1 MEDLYPL
8 TYFNNSKNE
17 KQKRTLKKGN
27 SKKYT
32 LKKIKYSKS
41 ESDFIIKTVKEK
53 RKIIRKYL
61 RKKNKIIPD
70 INYTNSKERITTYK
84 KGNNVRKIIR
94 KNKLELSDCIE
105 NKGGKNLKLFGN
117 KRYNKNSPNL
127 FVEDLKKKI
136 SSKKMGLIPMLTSRE
151 NENDLYREPE
161 YIYSIQRNLSMSRR
175 FQYNKKEEILKA
187 QKDYYK
193 NNTYY
198 NIVQLWWKRIPQ
210 IVKIQKVFKG
220 YLVRNKIKP
229 IFQLY
234 KFMQYF
240 ENFLINIKLKK
251 TLTDILI
258 YSIFKGRKK
267 IDGIY
272 YSKENKIVTKD
283 ILKDIIMIQNNFR
296 CYLAKTKKNFLL
308 RKKRGY
314 IINKISFISKK
325 IYIEQNKINN
335 NIIMLQNHVKDLI
348 KRNKYFHKS
357 LIHKSKGIYYF
368 EKIYLSYKNQKII
381 QFVKLIRHVLQILTF
396 KKKIFYK
403 NPNEYDLDDLNK
415 VRFIQ
420 KNYLNHYYNN
430 IKHISFRNKNIDSNN
445 NNINNSSHI
454 TKERI
459 INVND
464 KFLFLQKMIKY
475 YIIKRIA
482 IKSHINKKYINVNY
496 LITKEN
502 LKMNDCISKI
512 SHFQTIYKNQYKKN
526 KNNIIDYEEHSIDDS
541 SYDDYTDRD
550 NKTLR
555 QLTYRNRIPKRRCSG
570 LYITKLRKKENI
582 SKNINNCNNIMQHQE
597 GILITKKRYY
607 NNENQIKKIQ
617 NLIKKR
623 RNPDIL
629 LQRPLTNN
637 YNFFSI
643 NTDSYDD
650 EFLFSKKM
658 NNYDYQSKI
667 RKYNIDDKIKKIQK
681 KFLEYNNISKN
692 KINSYKK
699 EKNKICLIT
708 KYLKKDDNIKQINIK
723 FLLLISLFIKKNI
736 QQYIFYLLKQD
747 LKNFEYPFCLNTIY
761 RVLKYL
767 NSNDYKGNTVKIIL
781 NNILKNINS
790 NYTIKKDLILL
801 LNKEQESQL
810 RDINIYELKENVCLD
825 YIFGFSAFDKNLTN
839 EKFLNIRLNNT
850 KFYNTNI
857 YTITKFIDDEFENFV
872 KGKYCFKCYLDLNI
886 CKCSKEDLTD
896 ESLDIEINDDYNPKN
911 SIKFFEY
918 NINKDNGTIIKVK
931 PKIEQN
937 REIITKN
944 KLINNDIIK
953 KELISNENKIK
964 NSLLNS
970 RKNFEALKVKNEKE
984 KLRENILL
992 RDDMENDEIYL

>member
-61 RKKNKIIPD
+61 RKKNKIVPD

-127 FVEDLKKKI
+127 FVEDLKRKI

-272 YSKENKIVTKD
+272 YSKESKIVTKD

-526 KNNIIDYEEHSIDDS
+526 KNSIIDYEEHSIDDS

-555 QLTYRNRIPKRRCSG
+555 QLTYRNRIPKRRCPG
-570 LYITKLRKKENI
+570 LYITKIRKKENI

-944 KLINNDIIK
+944 KLINNDINK

>member
-555 QLTYRNRIPKRRCSG
+555 QLTYRNRIPKRRCPG
-570 LYITKLRKKENI
+570 LYITKIRKKENI

-607 NNENQIKKIQ
+607 NNENKIKKIQ

-872 KGKYCFKCYLDLNI
+872 KGKYCFKCYLDLNV

>member
-53 RKIIRKYL
+53 RKIILKYL
-61 RKKNKIIPD
+61 RKKNKIVPD

-555 QLTYRNRIPKRRCSG
+555 QLTYRNRIPKRRCPG
-570 LYITKLRKKENI
+570 LYITKIRKKENI
-582 SKNINNCNNIMQHQE
+582 NKNINNCNNIMQHQE

-896 ESLDIEINDDYNPKN
+896 ESLDIKINDDYNPKN

-970 RKNFEALKVKNEKE
+970 RKNFEALKVKNEKV

>member
-61 RKKNKIIPD
+61 RKKNKIVPD

-272 YSKENKIVTKD
+272 YSIESKIVTKD

-555 QLTYRNRIPKRRCSG
+555 QLTYRNRIPKRRCPG
-570 LYITKLRKKENI
+570 LYITKIRKKENI
-582 SKNINNCNNIMQHQE
+582 NKNINNCNKIMQHQE

-607 NNENQIKKIQ
+607 NNENKIKKIQ

-667 RKYNIDDKIKKIQK
+667 RKYNIDDKIIKIQI
-681 KFLEYNNISKN
+681 KFLEYNHISKN

>member
-61 RKKNKIIPD
+61 RKKNKIVPD

-555 QLTYRNRIPKRRCSG
+555 QLTYRNRIPKRRCPG
-570 LYITKLRKKENI
+570 LYITKIRKKENI
-582 SKNINNCNNIMQHQE
+582 NKNINNCNNIMQHQE

>member
-127 FVEDLKKKI
+127 FVEDLKRKI

-555 QLTYRNRIPKRRCSG
+555 QLTYRNRIPKRRCPG
-570 LYITKLRKKENI
+570 LYITKIRKKENI

-607 NNENQIKKIQ
+607 NNENKIKKIQ

>member
-555 QLTYRNRIPKRRCSG
+555 QLTYRNRIPKRRCPG
-570 LYITKLRKKENI
+570 LYITKIRKKENI

>member
-555 QLTYRNRIPKRRCSG
+555 QLTYRNRIPKRRCPG
-570 LYITKLRKKENI
+570 LYITKIRKKENI

-681 KFLEYNNISKN
+681 KFLEYNHISKN

>member
-272 YSKENKIVTKD
+272 YSKESKIVTKD

-555 QLTYRNRIPKRRCSG
+555 QLTYRNRIPKRRCPG
-570 LYITKLRKKENI
+570 LYITKIRKKENI

-944 KLINNDIIK
+944 KLINNDINK

>member
-272 YSKENKIVTKD
+272 YSKESKIVTKD

-555 QLTYRNRIPKRRCSG
+555 QLTYRNRIPKRRCPG
-570 LYITKLRKKENI
+570 LYITKIRKKENI
-582 SKNINNCNNIMQHQE
+582 NKNINNCNKIMQHQE

-607 NNENQIKKIQ
+607 NNENKIKKIQ

-681 KFLEYNNISKN
+681 KFLEYNHISKN

-944 KLINNDIIK
+944 KLINNDINK

>member
-61 RKKNKIIPD
+61 RKKNKIVPD

-555 QLTYRNRIPKRRCSG
+555 QLTYRNRIPKRRCPG
-570 LYITKLRKKENI
+570 LYITKIRKKENI
-582 SKNINNCNNIMQHQE
+582 NKNINNCNNIMQHQE

-944 KLINNDIIK
+944 KLINNDINK

>member
-272 YSKENKIVTKD
+272 YSKESKIVTKD

-335 NIIMLQNHVKDLI
+335 NIIMLQNQIKDLI

-368 EKIYLSYKNQKII
+368 KKIYLS
-381 QFVKLIRHVLQILTF
+381 
-396 KKKIFYK
+396 
-403 NPNEYDLDDLNK
+403 
-415 VRFIQ
+415 
-420 KNYLNHYYNN
+420 
-430 IKHISFRNKNIDSNN
+430 
-445 NNINNSSHI
+445 
-454 TKERI
+454 
-459 INVND
+459 
-464 KFLFLQKMIKY
+464 
-475 YIIKRIA
+475 
-482 IKSHINKKYINVNY
+482 
-496 LITKEN
+496 
-502 LKMNDCISKI
+502 
-512 SHFQTIYKNQYKKN
+512 
-526 KNNIIDYEEHSIDDS
+526 
-541 SYDDYTDRD
+541 
-550 NKTLR
+550 
-555 QLTYRNRIPKRRCSG
+555 
-570 LYITKLRKKENI
+570 
-582 SKNINNCNNIMQHQE
+582 
-597 GILITKKRYY
+597 
-607 NNENQIKKIQ
+607 
-617 NLIKKR
+617 
-623 RNPDIL
+623 
-629 LQRPLTNN
+629 
-637 YNFFSI
+637 
-643 NTDSYDD
+643 
-650 EFLFSKKM
+650 
-658 NNYDYQSKI
+658 
-667 RKYNIDDKIKKIQK
+667 
-681 KFLEYNNISKN
+681 
-692 KINSYKK
+692 
-699 EKNKICLIT
+699 
-708 KYLKKDDNIKQINIK
+708 
-723 FLLLISLFIKKNI
+723 
-736 QQYIFYLLKQD
+736 
-747 LKNFEYPFCLNTIY
+747 
-761 RVLKYL
+761 
-767 NSNDYKGNTVKIIL
+767 
-781 NNILKNINS
+781 
-790 NYTIKKDLILL
+790 
-801 LNKEQESQL
+801 
-810 RDINIYELKENVCLD
+810 
-825 YIFGFSAFDKNLTN
+825 
-839 EKFLNIRLNNT
+839 
-850 KFYNTNI
+850 
-857 YTITKFIDDEFENFV
+857 
-872 KGKYCFKCYLDLNI
+872 
-886 CKCSKEDLTD
+886 
-896 ESLDIEINDDYNPKN
+896 
-911 SIKFFEY
+911 
-918 NINKDNGTIIKVK
+918 
-931 PKIEQN
+931 
-937 REIITKN
+937 
-944 KLINNDIIK
+944 
-953 KELISNENKIK
+953 
-964 NSLLNS
+964 
-970 RKNFEALKVKNEKE
+970 
-984 KLRENILL
+984 
-992 RDDMENDEIYL
+992 

>member
-272 YSKENKIVTKD
+272 YSKESKIVTKD

-555 QLTYRNRIPKRRCSG
+555 QLTYRNRIPKRRCPG
-570 LYITKLRKKENI
+570 LYITKIRKKENI

-984 KLRENILL
+984 KLRENIFL

>member
-555 QLTYRNRIPKRRCSG
+555 QLTYRNRIPKRRYSG

>member
-61 RKKNKIIPD
+61 RKKNKIVPD

-555 QLTYRNRIPKRRCSG
+555 QLTYRNRIPKRRCPG
-570 LYITKLRKKENI
+570 LYITKIRKKENI

-681 KFLEYNNISKN
+681 KFLEYNHISKN

>member
-555 QLTYRNRIPKRRCSG
+555 QLTYRNRIPKRRCPG
-570 LYITKLRKKENI
+570 LYITKIRKKENI

-944 KLINNDIIK
+944 KLINNDINK

>member
-61 RKKNKIIPD
+61 RKKNKIVPD

-127 FVEDLKKKI
+127 FVEDLKRKI

-555 QLTYRNRIPKRRCSG
+555 QLTYRNRIPKRRCPG
-570 LYITKLRKKENI
+570 LYITKIRKKENI
-582 SKNINNCNNIMQHQE
+582 NKNINNCNNIMQHQE

-944 KLINNDIIK
+944 KLINNDINK
-953 KELISNENKIK
+953 KELIFILNKIIFMFSKKMHRTFK
-964 NSLLNS
+964 NL
-970 RKNFEALKVKNEKE
+970 
-984 KLRENILL
+984 IP
-992 RDDMENDEIYL
+992 

>member
-127 FVEDLKKKI
+127 FVEDLKRKI

-555 QLTYRNRIPKRRCSG
+555 QLTYRNRIPKRRCPG
-570 LYITKLRKKENI
+570 LYITKIRKKENI

-944 KLINNDIIK
+944 KLINNDINK